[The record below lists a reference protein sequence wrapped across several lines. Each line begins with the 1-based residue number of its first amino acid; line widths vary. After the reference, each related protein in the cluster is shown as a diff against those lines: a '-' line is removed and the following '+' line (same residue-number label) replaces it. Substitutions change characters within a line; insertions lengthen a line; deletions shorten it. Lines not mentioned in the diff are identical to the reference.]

1 MAAVDVRISKSVE
14 KFYEFISLFEPNTEN
29 TWKEDLN
36 RLRKTL
42 PRMKVYSFFYTL
54 EIKEHR
60 KITWWEKARWELDY
74 WIHSPEGGYISEG
87 SEKGISK
94 VY

>member
-1 MAAVDVRISKSVE
+1 
-14 KFYEFISLFEPNTEN
+14 
-29 TWKEDLN
+29 
-36 RLRKTL
+36 
-42 PRMKVYSFFYTL
+42 MKVYSFFYTL

-74 WIHSPEGGYISEG
+74 WIHSPEGGYTSEG